1 LIQTL
6 ALAALRHLFQQ
17 SPHCLYPI
25 DQTVEFPEFFSRQ
38 LLPAFGSLSDVAEA
52 EEQLPDF
59 TQRETDLTR
68 PLDNREAIKHCGV
81 VASLSTDSLGGQ
93 KYSNALVVA
102 YGGRLKSDLSGNL
115 GNR

>member
-6 ALAALRHLFQQ
+6 AVAALRHLFQQ
-17 SPHCLYPI
+17 PPHCLYPI
-25 DQTVEFPEFFSRQ
+25 HPTVEFRELFSRQ
-38 LLPAFGSLSDVAEA
+38 LLPAFGSLSDPAEA

-68 PLDNREAIKHCGV
+68 PLDNREPIKHCGV

-102 YGGRLKSDLSGNL
+102 YGGRPNSDLSGNL

>member
-1 LIQTL
+1 VT
-6 ALAALRHLFQQ
+6 ALRHFFQQ

-25 DQTVEFPEFFSRQ
+25 HQTVEFREFFSRQ

-59 TQRETDLTR
+59 MQRETDLTC
-68 PLDNREAIKHCGV
+68 PQDNREPIKHCDV
-81 VASLSTDSLGGQ
+81 VASLSTDSLRGQ

-102 YGGRLKSDLSGNL
+102 YGGRLKSHSSGNL
-115 GNR
+115 RNR